1 MYEKPYS
8 INRND
13 QTVRLPNNCVLYWN
27 EMFSDDNASSL
38 IFFSRFTYSCD
49 AAAWQWK
56 VMAIKKLNVSQEQR
70 RNNLER
76 EVQRLCVRLLDS
88 PSPSFLLSSFPLSWK
103 HSYFLSRKRPLFFH
117 FSPPAISTL
126 LSHFSR
132 TGSSNFS
139 YRAFSPRWFYRIQN
153 SDRLLPRGLRER
165 LRNRRRWSK
174 TLR

>member
-1 MYEKPYS
+1 MKS
-8 INRND
+8 HI
-13 QTVRLPNNCVLYWN
+13 VLIETIKWFACRIIAFHV

-38 IFFSRFTYSCD
+38 IFFFRFTYSCD
-49 AAAWQWK
+49 AATWQWK

-76 EVQRLCVRLLDS
+76 EVQRLCIRLLDP
-88 PSPSFLLSSFPLSWK
+88 PSLSLFPSLFFPSFLQTLLFPLA
-103 HSYFLSRKRPLFFH
+103 RKRPLFFH

-153 SDRLLPRGLRER
+153 SDRLLPRGLRKR
-165 LRNRRRWSK
+165 LRNRRCRNK
-174 TLR
+174 ILR